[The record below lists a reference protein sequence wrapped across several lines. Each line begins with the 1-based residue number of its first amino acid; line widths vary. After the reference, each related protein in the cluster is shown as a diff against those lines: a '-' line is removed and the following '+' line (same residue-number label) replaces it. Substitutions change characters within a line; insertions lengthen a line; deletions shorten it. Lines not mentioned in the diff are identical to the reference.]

1 MDILLVDDET
11 AFAGLLA
18 DRLRLRGYT
27 VRCAP
32 NAETAL
38 RLIGEKAPDVA
49 FLDVGLPGMDG
60 IGLLEKIRL
69 MPAPVICCMLTGA
82 AQVSVAAR
90 ALRSGAF
97 DWLAKPVTLEA
108 VEKVLSRAREHQKKA
123 RQQEILAEAARM
135 RTLERLTQ
143 GIAHEVNNPVNIM
156 LQAAGEIEDIL
167 MEDEMQS
174 VPRPL
179 LKEMDGAI
187 ATIKRQSRRVR
198 ELTGT
203 LLVLGRGLDKESRA
217 VNLAEVTEEV
227 FGMFR
232 TRLEDCG
239 VEALRRIDPAMPA
252 FLGSRLEMRQ
262 VLLHLVENAIDAM
275 PDGGKLTVEG
285 RVRAVEGGSEETL
298 FGDGTDGSTGKVV
311 EIRVRDTGEVI
322 PEAVRGDIFQPFFTT
337 REVGKGKGLGLAVC
351 RSLVETR
358 QGRIELGKSLPGN
371 TCFRILLPFEKVP
384 A

>member
-179 LKEMDGAI
+179 LKEMDGAHSHHQ
-187 ATIKRQSRRVR
+187 ASEPEGPGAHGHAACARP
-198 ELTGT
+198 
-203 LLVLGRGLDKESRA
+203 RA
-217 VNLAEVTEEV
+217 
-227 FGMFR
+227 R
-232 TRLEDCG
+232 
-239 VEALRRIDPAMPA
+239 
-252 FLGSRLEMRQ
+252 
-262 VLLHLVENAIDAM
+262 
-275 PDGGKLTVEG
+275 
-285 RVRAVEGGSEETL
+285 
-298 FGDGTDGSTGKVV
+298 
-311 EIRVRDTGEVI
+311 
-322 PEAVRGDIFQPFFTT
+322 
-337 REVGKGKGLGLAVC
+337 
-351 RSLVETR
+351 
-358 QGRIELGKSLPGN
+358 
-371 TCFRILLPFEKVP
+371 
-384 A
+384 

>member
-179 LKEMDGAI
+179 LREMDGAI

-239 VEALRRIDPAMPA
+239 VEALMRIDPAMPA

-262 VLLHLVENAIDAM
+262 VLVENAIDAM

-285 RVRAVEGGSEETL
+285 RVRAVDGGSEETL

-358 QGRIELGKSLPGN
+358 QGRIELEKSLPGN

>member
-38 RLIGEKAPDVA
+38 RLIEEKAPDVA

-60 IGLLEKIRL
+60 IGLLEQIRL
-69 MPAPVICCMLTGA
+69 MPSPVICCMLTGA

-97 DWLAKPVTLEA
+97 DWLAKPVTLDA
-108 VEKVLSRAREHQKKA
+108 VEKVLSRAREQQKKV

-156 LQAAGEIEDIL
+156 LQAAGEIVDIL
-167 MEDEMQS
+167 MEEGMQS
-174 VPRPL
+174 VPPPL

-217 VNLAEVTEEV
+217 VNLAAVTEEV

-239 VEALRRIDPAMPA
+239 VEALTRIDPAMPA

-275 PDGGKLTVEG
+275 PDGGKL
-285 RVRAVEGGSEETL
+285 AVEGCVRPVESGSEETL
-298 FGDGTDGSTGKVV
+298 FGDGTDGSSGKVV

-337 REVGKGKGLGLAVC
+337 REVGKGKGLGLTVC
-351 RSLVETR
+351 RSLVEKR
-358 QGRIELGKSLPGN
+358 RGRFELEKSLPGE
-371 TCFRILLPFEKVP
+371 TCVRFILQCDMSP

>member
-108 VEKVLSRAREHQKKA
+108 VE
-123 RQQEILAEAARM
+123 
-135 RTLERLTQ
+135 
-143 GIAHEVNNPVNIM
+143 
-156 LQAAGEIEDIL
+156 
-167 MEDEMQS
+167 
-174 VPRPL
+174 
-179 LKEMDGAI
+179 
-187 ATIKRQSRRVR
+187 
-198 ELTGT
+198 
-203 LLVLGRGLDKESRA
+203 
-217 VNLAEVTEEV
+217 
-227 FGMFR
+227 
-232 TRLEDCG
+232 
-239 VEALRRIDPAMPA
+239 
-252 FLGSRLEMRQ
+252 
-262 VLLHLVENAIDAM
+262 
-275 PDGGKLTVEG
+275 
-285 RVRAVEGGSEETL
+285 
-298 FGDGTDGSTGKVV
+298 
-311 EIRVRDTGEVI
+311 
-322 PEAVRGDIFQPFFTT
+322 
-337 REVGKGKGLGLAVC
+337 
-351 RSLVETR
+351 
-358 QGRIELGKSLPGN
+358 
-371 TCFRILLPFEKVP
+371 
-384 A
+384 

>member
-1 MDILLVDDET
+1 MDILLVDDEM
-11 AFAGLLA
+11 AFASLLA

-179 LKEMDGAI
+179 LREMDGAI

-217 VNLAEVTEEV
+217 VNLAEVTEE
-227 FGMFR
+227 
-232 TRLEDCG
+232 
-239 VEALRRIDPAMPA
+239 
-252 FLGSRLEMRQ
+252 
-262 VLLHLVENAIDAM
+262 
-275 PDGGKLTVEG
+275 
-285 RVRAVEGGSEETL
+285 
-298 FGDGTDGSTGKVV
+298 
-311 EIRVRDTGEVI
+311 
-322 PEAVRGDIFQPFFTT
+322 
-337 REVGKGKGLGLAVC
+337 
-351 RSLVETR
+351 
-358 QGRIELGKSLPGN
+358 
-371 TCFRILLPFEKVP
+371 
-384 A
+384 

>member
-123 RQQEILAEAARM
+123 RQQEILAEAARS
-135 RTLERLTQ
+135 RPEQ
-143 GIAHEVNNPVNIM
+143 EVYVTM
-156 LQAAGEIEDIL
+156 GEKSVTFL
-167 MEDEMQS
+167 VDEHDTWVDRWQS
-174 VPRPL
+174 LWQEKHGEGCISCRDLGYAVSVTC
-179 LKEMDGAI
+179 AI
-187 ATIKRQSRRVR
+187 A
-198 ELTGT
+198 
-203 LLVLGRGLDKESRA
+203 RG
-217 VNLAEVTEEV
+217 
-227 FGMFR
+227 
-232 TRLEDCG
+232 
-239 VEALRRIDPAMPA
+239 EAAP
-252 FLGSRLEMRQ
+252 
-262 VLLHLVENAIDAM
+262 
-275 PDGGKLTVEG
+275 
-285 RVRAVEGGSEETL
+285 
-298 FGDGTDGSTGKVV
+298 
-311 EIRVRDTGEVI
+311 
-322 PEAVRGDIFQPFFTT
+322 
-337 REVGKGKGLGLAVC
+337 
-351 RSLVETR
+351 
-358 QGRIELGKSLPGN
+358 
-371 TCFRILLPFEKVP
+371 
-384 A
+384 

>member
-108 VEKVLSRAREHQKKA
+108 ASERNGWGHSHHQASEPESPGAHGHAACARPRA
-123 RQQEILAEAARM
+123 
-135 RTLERLTQ
+135 
-143 GIAHEVNNPVNIM
+143 
-156 LQAAGEIEDIL
+156 
-167 MEDEMQS
+167 
-174 VPRPL
+174 
-179 LKEMDGAI
+179 
-187 ATIKRQSRRVR
+187 
-198 ELTGT
+198 
-203 LLVLGRGLDKESRA
+203 
-217 VNLAEVTEEV
+217 
-227 FGMFR
+227 
-232 TRLEDCG
+232 
-239 VEALRRIDPAMPA
+239 
-252 FLGSRLEMRQ
+252 
-262 VLLHLVENAIDAM
+262 
-275 PDGGKLTVEG
+275 
-285 RVRAVEGGSEETL
+285 
-298 FGDGTDGSTGKVV
+298 
-311 EIRVRDTGEVI
+311 
-322 PEAVRGDIFQPFFTT
+322 
-337 REVGKGKGLGLAVC
+337 
-351 RSLVETR
+351 
-358 QGRIELGKSLPGN
+358 
-371 TCFRILLPFEKVP
+371 
-384 A
+384 

>member
-108 VEKVLSRAREHQKKA
+108 VENIRKRPGSRKSSP
-123 RQQEILAEAARM
+123 RQRACA
-135 RTLERLTQ
+135 
-143 GIAHEVNNPVNIM
+143 PW
-156 LQAAGEIEDIL
+156 
-167 MEDEMQS
+167 S
-174 VPRPL
+174 V
-179 LKEMDGAI
+179 
-187 ATIKRQSRRVR
+187 SRR
-198 ELTGT
+198 
-203 LLVLGRGLDKESRA
+203 A
-217 VNLAEVTEEV
+217 
-227 FGMFR
+227 
-232 TRLEDCG
+232 
-239 VEALRRIDPAMPA
+239 
-252 FLGSRLEMRQ
+252 
-262 VLLHLVENAIDAM
+262 
-275 PDGGKLTVEG
+275 
-285 RVRAVEGGSEETL
+285 
-298 FGDGTDGSTGKVV
+298 
-311 EIRVRDTGEVI
+311 
-322 PEAVRGDIFQPFFTT
+322 
-337 REVGKGKGLGLAVC
+337 
-351 RSLVETR
+351 
-358 QGRIELGKSLPGN
+358 
-371 TCFRILLPFEKVP
+371 
-384 A
+384 